1 MVGKDC
7 RKLISRPA
15 VFFTEQENIEIFIL
29 QKKRRAV
36 SDMGLPSA
44 LGTRHSC
51 FFGLWLNGERI
62 NPNHTG
68 EDGGCRA

>member
-29 QKKRRAV
+29 QKKGEQFLIWAC
-36 SDMGLPSA
+36 PQ
-44 LGTRHSC
+44 
-51 FFGLWLNGERI
+51 LWEPAIVFSLAYG
-62 NPNHTG
+62 
-68 EDGGCRA
+68 